1 MKPGYK
7 TSEFWLTL
15 ATAAIGLVAV
25 LWGLSPAEQ
34 ADIVRHVEGAIVA
47 VGGLVAN
54 AYAVW
59 KYVEAR
65 TALKMVSSPASDV
78 DDEDPDAVTVDISE

>member
-1 MKPGYK
+1 MKPGYQ

-15 ATAAIGLVAV
+15 AASVVGLLAI

-34 ADIVRHVEGAIVA
+34 ADLAAQVKGVVA
-47 VGGLVAN
+47 AVAGLVAN
-54 AYAVW
+54 AYSVW

-65 TALKMVSSPASDV
+65 TALKMISPASDEV
-78 DDEDPDAVTVDISE
+78 HPDDGETVDISE

>member
-1 MKPGYK
+1 MKPGYT

-15 ATAAIGLVAV
+15 ATAAVGLAAI

-54 AYAVW
+54 AWSVW

-65 TALKMVSSPASDV
+65 TALKLMSSPADV
-78 DDEDPDAVTVDISE
+78 VTPDDGETFDITE